1 MNNRKRILVQSR
13 HCPEINLTRVMS
25 AGLSLDLGYQGIG
38 PNEWQS
44 LFEIARQADVV
55 KHINSMFTGE
65 AINIS
70 EGRPVLHTALRK
82 RSKGPVYLNGK
93 DVMPSIVSVWERL
106 HALCNDWE
114 GVTDLIH
121 IGIGG
126 SVFGPELVDRALE
139 NAPGISSRGMRIH
152 FAANIDA
159 EELSRI
165 FKQAIPVSTRVIIV
179 SKTFGTVETLMNA
192 KAVMRWLSAGGC
204 SEEHIQGA
212 IIAVTANTAQARDF
226 GVLQEH
232 IYPFWDWV
240 GGRFSVWSAVGMCI
254 ALQYGFDV
262 FMSLL
267 DGAHAVD
274 KDFRNAPL
282 ERNLPILMALAL
294 IHQQKKHGVE
304 AFALIPYANALSL
317 LPLWLQQ
324 LDMESHGKQ
333 VSRYGTPIS
342 FSSPV
347 VFGSVGSNAQHSYF
361 QLLHQG
367 KQIIPVDFVAVI
379 EPMSDIPEAVI
390 HHRVLMANC
399 LAQAQALALGKA
411 SAVPNET
418 YLGGKPSN
426 LILLPKLDA
435 YHLGALL
442 ALYESRAVA
451 LGMLWDINSFDQP
464 GVELGKQLAIPI
476 DQALKQ
482 DTPLEPSLVD
492 PITYQRIQYLSGM
505 TPLQ

>member
-1 MNNRKRILVQSR
+1 MQSEQ
-13 HCPEINLTRVMS
+13 CPEINPSRVMS
-25 AGLSLDLGYQGIG
+25 AGLSLDLGYQAIES
-38 PNEWQS
+38 NEWKS
-44 LFEIARQADVV
+44 LFEMAQQADVV
-55 KHINSMFTGE
+55 RQINSMFTGE

-70 EGRPVLHTALRK
+70 EGRPVLHTALRN
-82 RSKGPVYLNGK
+82 RSGNPVYLNSK
-93 DVMPSIVSVWERL
+93 DVMPEVISVWDRMQS
-106 HALCNDWE
+106 LCNDWE

-121 IGIGG
+121 VGIGG
-126 SVFGPELVDRALE
+126 SVFGPELAIRALE
-139 NAPGISSRGMRIH
+139 NIPDIHSKGMRVH

-165 FKQAIPVSTRVIIV
+165 FKQAIPASTRVIIV

-192 KAVMRWLSAGGC
+192 KAVMSWLSSSGC
-204 SEEHIQGA
+204 SEEHIQDA
-212 IIAVTANTAQARDF
+212 IIAVTANTAQAIDF
-226 GVLQEH
+226 GVLKEH

-262 FMSLL
+262 FMSFL
-267 DGAHAVD
+267 DGAHSVD
-274 KDFRNAPL
+274 EDFRNTPI

-294 IHQQKKHGVE
+294 IHQQRKHEVE

-324 LDMESHGKQ
+324 LEMESHGKQ
-333 VSRYGTPIS
+333 VSRDGIPVP

-347 VFGSVGSNAQHSYF
+347 IFGSVGSNAQHSYF

-379 EPMSDIPEAVI
+379 EPMSDIPEAI
-390 HHRVLMANC
+390 THHRVLMANC
-399 LAQAQALALGKA
+399 LAQAQALALGRA
-411 SAVPNET
+411 STVPNET
-418 YLGGKPSN
+418 YFGGRPSN

-451 LGMLWDINSFDQP
+451 LGILWGINSFDQP

-476 DQALKQ
+476 DQALQQ
-482 DTPLEPSLVD
+482 DAPIEPSLVD
-492 PITYQRIQYLSGM
+492 PITYQRILHLSGM
-505 TPLQ
+505 APFQ